1 MGPRPSEDKPGKEAE
16 AGDSQSSRRWKP
28 TPPGWVG
35 GREHRVLRGGGW
47 RIGSYMPQDLYVTD
61 LRVDFRMPYNAAVD
75 DCNIGC
81 RCAADVPP
89 DS

>member
-1 MGPRPSEDKPGKEAE
+1 MAGNAWEWCADLYVLQDK
-16 AGDSQSSRRWKP
+16 SN

-35 GREHRVLRGGGW
+35 GGEHRVLRGGGW

-75 DCNIGC
+75 DWNIGC
-81 RCAADVPP
+81 RCAADAP